1 MRMPNERREHWRFF
15 LKNLSDKR
23 PHGRL
28 IILISIFF
36 DILIGFGILG
46 WYVWTKT
53 HPSSIA
59 HFDGEHALKDVA
71 AQVAF
76 GPRIPTSEAHAK
88 TIAYIQGELAVAGWQ
103 SSVEMAQFGDQ
114 TALNILATRNTKTPV
129 LLLGAHYDSRLYA
142 DNDPNPANHTVPV
155 PGAND
160 GASGVAV
167 LLELA
172 RTLPIDST
180 PTALLFIDIEDNGR
194 IPGWD
199 WILGSRAFAANLPIQ
214 PKAVVIIDM
223 IGDADLNIYMEKN
236 SDAGLTNQIWK
247 TAKKLGYET
256 AFIPVPKYR
265 VEDDHLPFIEKGIRS
280 VDIIDLDYPYW
291 HTVQD
296 TTNKVSAAS
305 LQKVGDTLLA
315 WIRDYGSC
323 IEQQNCNE
331 K

>member
-1 MRMPNERREHWRFF
+1 M
-15 LKNLSDKR
+15 KNR
-23 PHGRL
+23 RL
-28 IILISIFF
+28 ILSLIVLGT
-36 DILIGFGILG
+36 LIVAGALAWFT
-46 WYVWTKT
+46 WAQT
-53 HPSSIA
+53 HPQPA
-59 HFDGEHALKDVA
+59 PRFNGERALKDVA
-71 AQVAF
+71 AQVDF
-76 GPRIPTSEAHAK
+76 GPRIPDSEAHAK
-88 TIAYIQGELAVAGWQ
+88 AITYIQSQLTAAGWQ
-103 SSVEMAQFGDQ
+103 SSVETAQFGGQ
-114 TALNILATRNTKTPV
+114 TALNVLATRNQEAPV

-142 DNDPNPANHTVPV
+142 DNDPDPANHTLPV

-172 RTLPIDST
+172 RTLPAGST

-199 WILGSRAFAANLPIQ
+199 WILGSRAFAANMTIQ
-214 PKAVVIIDM
+214 PKAVVIVDM

-236 SDAGLTNQIWK
+236 SDAGLTQQIWK
-247 TAKKLGYET
+247 TAKTLGYES
-256 AFIPVPKYR
+256 AFIPVDKYR

-291 HTVQD
+291 HTLQD
-296 TTNKVSAAS
+296 TTDKVSAAS
-305 LQKVGDTLLA
+305 LQKVGETLLA

-323 IEQQNCNE
+323 IAQQNCNE

>member
-1 MRMPNERREHWRFF
+1 MPNAQRKHWRFS
-15 LKNLSDKR
+15 LQNTKIKR
-23 PHGRL
+23 L
-28 IILISIFF
+28 VLAFIVF
-36 DILIGFGILG
+36 DILIALGVLG
-46 WYVWTKT
+46 WFAWAQT
-53 HPSSIA
+53 HPQPA
-59 HFDGEHALKDVA
+59 PRFDGERALKDVA

-76 GPRIPTSEAHAK
+76 GPRTPASEAHAK
-88 TIAYIQGELAVAGWQ
+88 TITYIQGELAAAGWQ
-103 SSVEMAQFGDQ
+103 SSVETAQFGGQ
-114 TALNILATRNTKTPV
+114 TALNILATRSAKMPV

-142 DNDPNPANHTVPV
+142 DNDPDPANHTTPV

-172 RTLPIDST
+172 RTLPAGST

-214 PKAVVIIDM
+214 PKAAVIVDM
-223 IGDADLNIYMEKN
+223 IGDADLNIYMEQN
-236 SDAGLTNQIWK
+236 SDKVLTRQIWK
-247 TAKKLGYET
+247 TANTLGYKS
-256 AFIPVPKYR
+256 AFIPSYKYR
-265 VEDDHLPFIEKGIRS
+265 VEDDHIPFIEKGIRS
-280 VDIIDLDYPYW
+280 VDIIDLDYSYW
-291 HTVQD
+291 HTTQD
-296 TTNKVSAAS
+296 TTAKVSSAS

>member
-1 MRMPNERREHWRFF
+1 LQNIKNRHLVLFF
-15 LKNLSDKR
+15 VVFDT
-23 PHGRL
+23 L
-28 IILISIFF
+28 IAL
-36 DILIGFGILG
+36 GALG
-46 WYVWTKT
+46 WFVWTKNY
-53 HPSSIA
+53 PEPIA
-59 HFDGEHALKDVA
+59 HFDGERAQKDVA

-76 GPRIPTSEAHAK
+76 GPRTPTSEAHAK
-88 TIAYIQGELAVAGWQ
+88 TITYIQGELAAAGWR
-103 SSVEMAQFGDQ
+103 SSVETKQFGGQ
-114 TALNILATRNTKTPV
+114 TALNILATRNNRDPV

-142 DNDPNPANHTVPV
+142 DNDPVPANHTVPV

-172 RTLPIDST
+172 RSLPANGT

-199 WILGSRAFAANLPIQ
+199 WILGSKAFAANMSIQ
-214 PKAVVIIDM
+214 PKAAVIVDM
-223 IGDADLNIYMEKN
+223 IGDADLNIYKEKN
-236 SDAGLTNQIWK
+236 SDAELTRQIWK
-247 TAKKLGYET
+247 TAKTLGYET
-256 AFIPVPKYR
+256 AFIPLQKYR
-265 VEDDHLPFIEKGIRS
+265 VEDDHIPFIEKGIRS

-291 HTVQD
+291 HTIQD
-296 TTNKVSAAS
+296 TTDKVSAAS

-315 WIRDYGSC
+315 WIHDYGPC